1 MRELYPAKIWMLSGG
16 ENAEMNGVNLLLY
29 YVVFGKMT
37 FTGHSIFSLK
47 AEDFVVVG
55 GNEAHRCQT
64 APDTLAICIEFYQ
77 SALIEITR
85 NPFLKIRCQSEDAKA
100 EDAHELR
107 YQIKRLMH
115 AYTYPN
121 EQNRIRL
128 LRQLYA
134 ILLTLVSRFSL
145 STNEDEESVDA
156 DTQDRNQAILE
167 YIQSGFSGPISLQDL
182 SDRLHLSMSYLSKY
196 IKNLLGVGFVEYVND
211 LRLFHA
217 IQDLDNTDRSMTR
230 IALDNGFSS
239 LNSFNRVFN
248 AKYGISPTA
257 YKRIQAGKAD
267 DSKKESRDRHQ
278 VQQLIRYFHEHP
290 VQEQKEPFL
299 LQQASLS
306 AKQHSPLRHTWR
318 RYYSLG
324 NSADLLDS
332 RVKDHLLILKKELEI
347 NHVAIWSL
355 FAKEML
361 VDIHANHYN
370 FSRVDSVLDFLVDN
384 SINPVIDFSM
394 HPKEL
399 YSGGEDPIY
408 YQRDDLEFKNISQYE
423 RLLSAFLKHCINRY
437 GAHRMKNWIFE
448 QGADI
453 RLPIDGSELS
463 FLSFFRAAHQAVK
476 RFLPDNPVGGGAVFV
491 YDDGQMLDEILKK
504 WRTFPYKPDFLTVW
518 LTPYDLLEDGQY
530 RRMRFSRD
538 EAYVSKKLALIKAV
552 MEKYGFQKVPLYVS
566 RWNLS
571 LSCRSMIND
580 SCYKGAYMVKTI
592 IDCMDDTDA
601 LVYYGGTDLQYDYFD
616 SFETLIGGYGLLSK
630 DGIKKPSF
638 YALKFMNQ
646 LGPHLLLRGE
656 HFIATTDLR
665 DNYYIV
671 CHNTGK
677 LNMEYFYRY
686 EHEADYRQLPAEQAL
701 GLEINIY
708 SARPGTYKLSRLF
721 INQEIGGLLEEWMR
735 LGSPDVL
742 SREEINYLT
751 GTCVPRQDSQRL
763 ETHEGILSIRTSL
776 NQNEIQLL
784 KVMLQT

>member
-16 ENAEMNGVNLLLY
+16 ESAGMNSGNLLLY
-29 YVVFGKMT
+29 YVVFGEMT
-37 FTGHSIFSLK
+37 FTGSHAFRLN
-47 AEDFVVVG
+47 AEGFVVMSHD
-55 GNEAHRCQT
+55 EAHRCQV
-64 APDTLAICIEFYQ
+64 APDTLAVCIEFYR
-77 SALIEITR
+77 SALIEITK
-85 NPFLKIRCQSEDAKA
+85 NPFLKISCRSENAKA

-107 YQIKRLMH
+107 YQIKRLLH

-134 ILLTLVSRFSL
+134 ILLLIVSRFSQ
-145 STNEDEESVDA
+145 SKSEDEESAGTDI
-156 DTQDRNQAILE
+156 QDRNQAILE

-196 IKNLLGVGFVEYVND
+196 IKNLLGTGFIEYVND

-217 IQDLDNTDRSMTR
+217 TQDLDNTNRSMTR
-230 IALDNGFSS
+230 IAIDNGFSS
-239 LNSFNRVFN
+239 LNSFNRVFSV
-248 AKYGISPTA
+248 KYGISPTE
-257 YKRIQAGKAD
+257 YRRLQTRKAD
-267 DSKKESRDRHQ
+267 DAKKEGRSRQQ
-278 VQQLIRYFHEHP
+278 VQQLIHYFREHP
-290 VQEQKEPFL
+290 IQEQKEQLL

-306 AKQHSPLRHTWR
+306 AKEHSPLKYTWR
-318 RYYSLG
+318 RFYSLG

-332 RVKDHLLILKKELEI
+332 RVREHLLILKKELEI
-347 NHVAIWSL
+347 SHVAVWSL
-355 FAKEML
+355 FAKEMF

-370 FSRVDSVLDFLVDN
+370 FSRLDSVLDFLVDN

-408 YQRDDLEFKNISQYE
+408 YKRDDLVFENIAQYE
-423 RLLSAFLKHCINRY
+423 RLLIAFLKHCINRY
-437 GAHRMKNWIFE
+437 GANRMENWIFE

-453 RLPIDGSELS
+453 RLPVSGDGLS
-463 FLSFFRAAHQAVK
+463 FLSYFKVVYQTVK
-476 RFLPDNPVGGGAVFV
+476 KFLPGNPVGGGAVFV
-491 YDDGQMLDEILKK
+491 YDDGQMLDEMLQK
-504 WRTFPYKPDFLTVW
+504 WRKFPYKPDFLTVW

-538 EAYVSKKLALIKAV
+538 EAYVSKKLSLIKAI
-552 MEKYGFQKVPLYVS
+552 MEKHGFQNVPLYVS

-592 IDCMDDTDA
+592 IDCMDDADA

-630 DGIKKPSF
+630 DGIRKPSF

-646 LGPHLLLRGE
+646 LGPRLLLRGE

-686 EHEADYRQLPAEQAL
+686 ENEADYRQLPAEQAL
-701 GLEINIY
+701 GLEIKIH
-708 SARPGTYKLSRLF
+708 SAKPGIYKLSRLF
-721 INQEIGGLLEEWMR
+721 INQEIGGLLETWMH

-742 SREEINYLT
+742 SREEIDYLT

-763 ETHEGILSIRTSL
+763 ETHEGILNIRTSL
-776 NQNEIQLL
+776 SQNEIQLL
-784 KVMLQT
+784 KIMFQA